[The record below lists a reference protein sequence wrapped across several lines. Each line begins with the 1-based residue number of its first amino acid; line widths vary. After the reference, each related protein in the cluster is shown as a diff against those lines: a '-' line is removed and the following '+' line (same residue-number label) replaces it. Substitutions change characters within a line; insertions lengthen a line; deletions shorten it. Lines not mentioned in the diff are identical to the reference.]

1 MPQINNGKYPAWV
14 AGEIVTAADLNSM
27 ITAATLDPSAITAQ
41 TDFPTLTGNEYTLI
55 VDPVSGLLKK
65 TQVENLSS
73 AGSDIFTDSIKGF
86 TSGGSL
92 LMQGHL
98 TGNGIAIQGN
108 ATLTVPVLISGKNT
122 IISGSSSVDNT
133 GYVRIVSGTDGI
145 RFDSGAS
152 YTEFVS
158 KVKFNTTDAIELPVG
173 TTGQRPASPV
183 TGSLRYNNTTNHTE
197 VYNGTAWEAVG
208 GSPFDGTGGNKIIA
222 PDTTTVSAS
231 FSSADGESV
240 VMTSSGHSVTAGQVI
255 KVTTGVSGYSGNWT
269 VISTNTNDFTFVLT
283 TPAAAN
289 SGSCTYNKAGN
300 YKVHIFTSGGT
311 FVAGSTEGNVE
322 VLVVGGG
329 GGGSTTA
336 GGGGGGAVVYSPY
349 YHVNASQTITVTV
362 GSGGAVDSNG
372 TASVFGNIIAG
383 GGYVGSGNNGGAS
396 GVGTIGVTS
405 KAGGS
410 GNVYGKGGGAGSKSI
425 GWNGAGNSSSAAGG
439 SGGDGYGS
447 SIQGIEAVYGG
458 GGGGGSFAAS
468 FNFDGVGVNGGG
480 QSGYAG
486 TPNTGGGGGGD
497 NWYSGATA
505 QVGGSGIVIV
515 RYPYWL

>member
-1 MPQINNGKYPAWV
+1 MSQIQKGYDWTD
-14 AGEIVTAADLNSM
+14 GEICTAAKLNAFLNS
-27 ITAATLDPSAITAQ
+27 ATLNPESITGQDPLTTAITGSE
-41 TDFPTLTGNEYTLI
+41 TLCIY
-55 VDPVSGLLKK
+55 DPVTTELKTVSLGDISG
-65 TQVENLSS
+65 
-73 AGSDIFTDSIKGF
+73 AGSDVFTDSIKGF
-86 TSGGSL
+86 TSGGTL
-92 LMQGHL
+92 LIQGQL
-98 TGNGIAIQGN
+98 IGNGIAIQGN
-108 ATLTVPVLISGKNT
+108 STLTLPVLISGKNT
-122 IISGSSSVDNT
+122 IIAGASSVDNT

-152 YTEFVS
+152 YTEFIS
-158 KVKFNTTDAIELPVG
+158 KVKFNTTSAIELPVG

-231 FSSADGESV
+231 FSSADGELV

-283 TPAAAN
+283 TPAAPN

-329 GGGSTTA
+329 GGGNTLA
-336 GGGGGGAVVYSPY
+336 GGGGGAVCYYPY
-349 YHVNASQTITVTV
+349 YHVNAGQTITVTV
-362 GSGGAVDSNG
+362 GTGGAAYANG
-372 TASVFGNIIAG
+372 TSSVFGNIIAG
-383 GGYVGSGNNGGAS
+383 GGYTPATTYNGGAS
-396 GVGTIGVTS
+396 GNGGALSPSIAGFVVSGWSGYQS
-405 KAGGS
+405 GAGGS
-410 GNVYGKGGGAGSKSI
+410 GARGIGGSFYPAAGMTGPNGGCGGQGAGS
-425 GWNGAGNSSSAAGG
+425 N
-439 SGGDGYGS
+439 
-447 SIQGIEAVYGG
+447 IQGIALTYGG
-458 GGGGGSFAAS
+458 GGQGS
-468 FNFDGVGVNGGG
+468 NGVAGMQLSTNGGG
-480 QSGYAG
+480 TGLGTAG
-486 TPNTGGGGGGD
+486 QPNSGGGGGANGTT
-497 NWYSGATA
+497 GAA
-505 QVGGSGIVIV
+505 GGSGIVIV